1 MISLIRER
9 LVLIS
14 DRLALGLHSLG
25 VSPDSS
31 TVLGFLFA
39 AASGL
44 LLYVNPSGIYT
55 FLVAPL
61 LILISGFFD
70 VMDGALARLGQR
82 VTRFGGLL
90 DSTLD
95 RLGEIL
101 ILSGIILGGLSSL
114 TWGLVAVSS
123 SLMVSYVRARA
134 EVEGIKMSGVGVAE
148 RPERIL
154 VLVAALLLRS
164 VEYGIVLVGLLS
176 CFTLVQRVLYAYRKL
191 R

>member
-61 LILISGFFD
+61 PILISGFFD

-101 ILSGIILGGLSSL
+101 ILS
-114 TWGLVAVSS
+114 
-123 SLMVSYVRARA
+123 
-134 EVEGIKMSGVGVAE
+134 
-148 RPERIL
+148 
-154 VLVAALLLRS
+154 
-164 VEYGIVLVGLLS
+164 
-176 CFTLVQRVLYAYRKL
+176 
-191 R
+191 

>member
-1 MISLIRER
+1 MISLLRGR
-9 LVLIS
+9 LVLIL
-14 DRLALGLHSLG
+14 DRLAPSLHRLG
-25 VSPDSS
+25 VSPDTS

-39 AASGL
+39 AASGF
-44 LLYVNPSGIYT
+44 LLYLNASDRFT

-70 VMDGALARLGQR
+70 VMDGSLARLGQR

-95 RLGEIL
+95 RLGEIFV
-101 ILSGIILGGLSSL
+101 LSGIILGGLSS
-114 TWGLVAVSS
+114 TSWGLVAVSS
-123 SLMVSYVRARA
+123 SLMVSYVRARS

-154 VLVAALLLRS
+154 VLVTALLLRS
-164 VEYGIVLVGLLS
+164 VEYGIVLIGFLS
-176 CFTLVQRVLYAYRKL
+176 CVTLVQRVLYAYRKL